1 MQFDEQ
7 ANSYDKRTGLGNQT
21 AQKIATSVNH
31 LIQPYPNGMLLEIGA
46 GTGEIGFFLQNLS
59 LPYAGMDLSKSMLD
73 IYRQRF
79 QKPEKAPELIQTD
92 GNSPWPFPK
101 NSVSVFF
108 SSRAM
113 HQLDHQHV
121 LNQLKYLSSTNASLL
136 ILGNVKRKTNASKDI
151 MRKEMHK
158 ILNDAGLK
166 EKSGQSNRRILFEAI
181 EQQGGERLPTIIASR
196 WKVSHAPIESIRSWN
211 KVDGIAGQEINTR
224 LKSEILESLTD
235 KANTLFTDINTP
247 LETEETY
254 ELNAIK
260 LPYSE

>member
-7 ANSYDKRTGLGNQT
+7 ADSYDKRTGLGNQT
-21 AQKIATSVNH
+21 AQKIAKSISH
-31 LIQPYPNGMLLEIGA
+31 LIQPYSNGLFLEIGA

-59 LPYAGMDLSKSMLD
+59 LPYTGMDLSKAMLD

-79 QKPEKAPELIQTD
+79 QKSEKIPELIQANGD
-92 GNSPWPFPK
+92 DPWPFPK

-121 LNQLKYLSSTNASLL
+121 LNQLKHLSNTKASLL
-136 ILGNVKRKTNASKDI
+136 ILGNVKRKKDSSKAI

-158 ILNDAGLK
+158 ILNDVGLK
-166 EKSGQSNRRILFEAI
+166 EKSGQSNRRVLFEAI
-181 EQQGGERLPTIIASR
+181 EQQGGEKLPTVIASR

-211 KVDGIAGQEINTR
+211 KVDGIAGQEINTQ
-224 LKSEILESLTD
+224 LKSQILEALTD
-235 KANTLFTDINTP
+235 KAQTLFTDINTP
-247 LETEETY
+247 METEETY